1 MDRYAG
7 FLEEV
12 ADDTRQ
18 QERHYQLLSAL
29 QSLVKELPN
38 SFQQLLSYT
47 RLSDLALAL
56 LDGTVFKIVPG
67 VLEIQHLIEKSL
79 YNQRLRLQSEHRVLR
94 EALRQKH
101 QEVQQACWP
110 HDLPVLQVAH
120 QQELERRVCSPKAAP
135 DWGICGSPLELH
147 FRVWLAEERP
157 GSGVEHQIREEQWA
171 MDWKI
176 ILELDRKVADQ
187 QSTLEKAGVAG
198 FYVTTNPQV
207 KLMLQMNLL
216 ELIRKL
222 QQRGCQAGKASLGLG
237 GCWQPPAAQCDQE
250 GSPVPP

>member
-79 YNQRLRLQSEHRVLR
+79 YNQRLRLQSEHR
-94 EALRQKH
+94 
-101 QEVQQACWP
+101 
-110 HDLPVLQVAH
+110 
-120 QQELERRVCSPKAAP
+120 
-135 DWGICGSPLELH
+135 GM
-147 FRVWLAEERP
+147 
-157 GSGVEHQIREEQWA
+157 EHQIREEQWA
-171 MDWKI
+171 MDRKI
-176 ILELDRKVADQ
+176 VLELDRKVADQ

-198 FYVTTNPQV
+198 FYVTTNPQPCLTAFTLPGTTRNTNPS
-207 KLMLQMNLL
+207 LMSSRQCLANVEMAACLL
-216 ELIRKL
+216 SRTCTYSFLSKSS
-222 QQRGCQAGKASLGLG
+222 GTNPYAGHYSDLGPSLHHL
-237 GCWQPPAAQCDQE
+237 P
-250 GSPVPP
+250 S